1 MRWLIAT
8 VLWDIDSVPRVMS
21 AYSSAGQRCPHSKRS
36 PRRLAIRFNVRKR
49 TVEVVDDLAE

>member
-21 AYSSAGQRCPHSKRS
+21 TYSSAGQRCPRSKRS
-36 PRRLAIRFNVRKR
+36 LGRLAIRFNVRKR